1 MAEFRSGRGYAQ
13 RTEGE
18 LERRRT
24 VRYNLCL
31 PLVFEWTDESG
42 AVIQQP
48 GFTRDISTGGLYV
61 SCATSPPMN
70 STIRL
75 QMVLPSN
82 KEVFPENLTLAA
94 TARVVRFASQG
105 EAAGFA
111 AVGDLGSRDGDQKRE
126 IHVIVNNKVIPS

>member
-1 MAEFRSGRGYAQ
+1 
-13 RTEGE
+13 
-18 LERRRT
+18 
-24 VRYNLCL
+24 
-31 PLVFEWTDESG
+31 
-42 AVIQQP
+42 
-48 GFTRDISTGGLYV
+48 
-61 SCATSPPMN
+61 MN

-82 KEVFPENLTLAA
+82 KEVFPENLKLAA